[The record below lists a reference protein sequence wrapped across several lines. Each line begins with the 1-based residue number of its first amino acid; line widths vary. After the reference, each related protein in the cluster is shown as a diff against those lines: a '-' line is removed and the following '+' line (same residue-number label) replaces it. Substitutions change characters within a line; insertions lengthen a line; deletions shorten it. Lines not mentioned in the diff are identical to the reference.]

1 MYFFFSISYLTA
13 SSSLDESNNFV
24 LPYWQPKK
32 NSINRFISRWGQ
44 RLHPSILVRSS
55 YWRFFASSVCHR
67 LWGHFQSHTFS
78 LFLDMRIPLYMN
90 WIPQHRKFAQSHN
103 CCVEIILLHRQR
115 TQLTIFCIT
124 SRDRVISHCFTPKI
138 KGHMVQTWSMTSIN
152 PEIGNPPTAIEKQ
165 LQTLSTANE
174 RLT

>member
-1 MYFFFSISYLTA
+1 MYFFFSISYLIA
-13 SSSLDESNNFV
+13 SPSLDESNNFV

-44 RLHPSILVRSS
+44 CLHPSILVRSS
-55 YWRFFASSVCHR
+55 YWRFFASSVWHR

-78 LFLDMRIPLYMN
+78 LFLDIRIPLDTN
-90 WIPQHRKFAQSHN
+90 WVPQCRKFARSHN
-103 CCVEIILLHRQR
+103 CCVEIILLHRRR

-124 SRDRVISHCFTPKI
+124 SRDWVINHCFTPKI
-138 KGHMVQTWSMTSIN
+138 KCHMVQTRSMTSVN
-152 PEIGNPPTAIEKQ
+152 PKIGNPPIAVEKQ
-165 LQTLSTANE
+165 LQTLSTVNE